1 MLTICV
7 HRCIIVTGGDFML
20 NRKEVAEYLKVHP
33 NTVDRMVKKGM
44 PALKFGGVV
53 RFDLDAV
60 IKWLEEQS
68 KNKGE

>member
-1 MLTICV
+1 
-7 HRCIIVTGGDFML
+7 ML

-60 IKWLEEQS
+60 MKWLEEQS
-68 KNKGE
+68 KKKGE